1 MKKYDIDEN
10 YFEKIDSP
18 EKAYLLGLIYADGCN
33 YTPTNTVTLCL
44 QEQDKHILEDIKEL
58 LHYNAPLKK
67 IKPKKESH
75 QTSFVLTIHSKKIST
90 DLTALGVMQNKT
102 FKITFPYIDKDLFSH
117 FIRGYF
123 DGDGCII
130 TGKRME
136 RVSFV
141 GTDSFINTIQD
152 IFLEK
157 LNLSKTVTYKRNKE
171 KNISTCY
178 YKGRYS
184 CKKIRDYL
192 YNESTIH
199 FKRKYLKFFSLL

>member
-75 QTSFVLTIHSKKIST
+75 QISFVLTIHSKKIST

-102 FKITFPYIDKDLFSH
+102 FKITFPDINKDLFSH

-123 DGDGCII
+123 DGDGCI
-130 TGKRME
+130 
-136 RVSFV
+136 
-141 GTDSFINTIQD
+141 
-152 IFLEK
+152 
-157 LNLSKTVTYKRNKE
+157 SKTGRGAKCNIVSSYDFNLTNNVVLQLSGGV
-171 KNISTCY
+171 KNIFNSY
-178 YKGRYS
+178 QNDFDSGVD
-184 CKKIRDYL
+184 RDSEYI
-192 YNESTIH
+192 YGPIQPRTI
-199 FKRKYLKFFSLL
+199 FFALKLFTK